1 MTNNKEHE
9 LQAPILIPHP
19 LPLIPSLSFS
29 LQTDPEDCPARLDAY
44 LADHLPEFTR
54 SKIQR
59 LIKSENVQVNGAPAR
74 QSLLLKG
81 DEILDIQSPPPELPS
96 LEPENIPLHVLFEDD
111 EVIILNK
118 PAGLVVHPGAGVHS
132 GTLVNAL
139 LYHFKVLSTLGGGT
153 RPGIVHRLD
162 RLTSGCIA
170 VAKTDFAHQSLS
182 AQLQDHSLGREY
194 LAWVIGQMPGPSG
207 RVDAPIGRS
216 PSHRTHMAVVRQGG
230 RHAATNWEVASYAS
244 GLTRVVCRL
253 ETGRTHQIRVHMA
266 HLGHPVVGDP
276 EYGLTPRDA
285 RMRIPAGNPALIA
298 AISHVG
304 RQLLHAWRIHF
315 THPRTGERLVFE
327 APLPEDFQ
335 AFDAVAETKS

>member
-1 MTNNKEHE
+1 MRDENLKQE
-9 LQAPILIPHP
+9 APEQIPP
-19 LPLIPSLSFS
+19 PPSLNPSVSFS
-29 LQTDPEDCPARLDAY
+29 LQADPEDCPARLDAY
-44 LADHLPEFTR
+44 LAEHLAEFSR
-54 SKIQR
+54 SKLQR
-59 LIKSENVQVNGAPAR
+59 LIKSGDVLVNGAPAR
-74 QSLLLKG
+74 QSLSLKG
-81 DEILDIQSPPPELPS
+81 DEVLDIQSPPPAAPT
-96 LEPENIPLHVLFEDD
+96 LEAENIPLDVLFEDD
-111 EVIILNK
+111 EVIIINK

-139 LYHFKVLSTLGGGT
+139 LYHFKNLSTLGGGS

-170 VAKTDFAHQSLS
+170 VAKTDFAHHALA

-194 LAWVIGQMPGPSG
+194 LAWVIGQMPAASG

-216 PSHRTHMAVVRQGG
+216 FSHRTRMAVVKQDG
-230 RHAATNWEVASYAS
+230 RPAATNWEVVKNAS
-244 GLTRVVCRL
+244 GLTRVICRL

-298 AISHVG
+298 AISHAN

-327 APLPEDFQ
+327 APLPDDFQ
-335 AFDAVAETKS
+335 AFDAAAQ